1 MIPQEA
7 HVCLLFFPCY
17 CFSSVYLFTL
27 CYSGFYVFLLACLF
41 SKDREKEGKKLDI
54 WGGGEY
60 LGGNEGG
67 ETIIRIYHMKINIFY
82 KKVLLDRV
90 LWVVSH
96 FFSKIGIHNSTF

>member
-54 WGGGEY
+54 WRGGED

-67 ETIIRIYHMKINIFY
+67 ETIIRIYHMKKVFSI
-82 KKVLLDRV
+82 KK
-90 LWVVSH
+90 S
-96 FFSKIGIHNSTF
+96 FAA